1 MARSKQTSQKGDRE
15 KKRKQKQKEKD
26 EKRAMRKANSSK
38 GKGFD
43 SMIAYV
49 DHNGHLSDTPPDPD
63 KKVVVKAE
71 DILLGARSFE
81 NNTVYE
87 VKTGRIAIF
96 NRDRNFGFIKDSIS
110 HEKIFFH
117 ISGCNYEV
125 NEGDLVSYDIVFG
138 PKGPNAA
145 NIDKHIVV

>member
-1 MARSKQTSQKGDRE
+1 MAKSKQTFQKNEKE
-15 KKRKQKQKEKD
+15 KKKKQKQKEKE
-26 EKRAMRKANSSK
+26 EKRAQRKAESAK

-49 DHNGHLSDTPPDPD
+49 DHNGQLSNTPPDPN
-63 KKVVVKAE
+63 KKVEIKAE

-81 NNTVYE
+81 NNDTDR

-96 NRDRNFGFIKDSIS
+96 NSDRNFGFIKDDIS

-117 ISGCNYEV
+117 ISSCNYDV
-125 NEGDLVSYDIVFG
+125 KEGDMVSYEVAYG
-138 PKGPNAA
+138 AKGPNAV
-145 NIDKHIVV
+145 NIDKQGAA